1 MLPIELIIFDMDGVL
16 CDTDFARRLDI
27 LGQMTSLDAKVV
39 DDAIFQS
46 GFDDQ
51 ADRGLHT
58 AEEYLRLFAGRLG
71 VSLSREDWL
80 RARGDAMT
88 PDHAMLA
95 LVKQLQQK
103 LPVAMLTNNGPLLQ
117 ENFAAVFPEAA
128 ELFGSWAFFSSQFK
142 ATKEEPDIFYAILET
157 LDGRAESTLFIDDS
171 ESYIASARTAGL
183 KTHHFK
189 GIHGLE
195 NTLRQF
201 DLMQS

>member
-128 ELFGSWAFFSSQFK
+128 ELFGSWAFFSRQFK

>member
-103 LPVAMLTNNGPLLQ
+103 GCQKYILPMSSHHDFQDCSFLNFRASILLPVL
-117 ENFAAVFPEAA
+117 
-128 ELFGSWAFFSSQFK
+128 
-142 ATKEEPDIFYAILET
+142 
-157 LDGRAESTLFIDDS
+157 
-171 ESYIASARTAGL
+171 
-183 KTHHFK
+183 
-189 GIHGLE
+189 
-195 NTLRQF
+195 
-201 DLMQS
+201 